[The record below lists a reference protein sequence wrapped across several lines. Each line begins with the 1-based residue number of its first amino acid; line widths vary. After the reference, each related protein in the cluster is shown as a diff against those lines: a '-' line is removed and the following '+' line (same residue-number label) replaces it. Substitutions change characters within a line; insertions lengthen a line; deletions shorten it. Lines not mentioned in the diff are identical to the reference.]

1 MGDLR
6 KFNVT
11 SLSEKRN
18 FYSHLNM
25 EDIIDVDYAH
35 TQIVCKDFENKYFRR
50 ISWFYVESNTLLLAG
65 VFESFRNIRLKICEL
80 DPAKILSAPGL
91 PWQSQ
96 TALKKTKVNLN
107 ILTDIDMLSM
117 VKKGIRERI
126 YHSIYQ
132 Y

>member
-18 FYSHLNM
+18 FYSHLNI

-35 TQIVCKDFENKYFRR
+35 TKIVCKDFENKYFS
-50 ISWFYVESNTLLLAG
+50 INIFYVESNTLLLAG

-91 PWQSQ
+91 PWQNQ

>member
-35 TQIVCKDFENKYFRR
+35 TKIVCKDFENKYFRR
-50 ISWFYVESNTLLLAG
+50 IS
-65 VFESFRNIRLKICEL
+65 
-80 DPAKILSAPGL
+80 
-91 PWQSQ
+91 
-96 TALKKTKVNLN
+96 
-107 ILTDIDMLSM
+107 
-117 VKKGIRERI
+117 
-126 YHSIYQ
+126 
-132 Y
+132 